1 MTGYAAD
8 AGMLAM
14 QREARE
20 RVRAMQERGRLMAEG
35 TSAAESK
42 DSADEASKEQS
53 TAAAGDSGTEKNAP
67 VRDLTSVFDSLLGGN
82 GAFSSLGESLQR
94 AVGSASAPAA
104 KLLDTFGLGG
114 EELLILMVMYAVF
127 KEHGDT
133 PLLLALGYLLL

>member
-42 DSADEASKEQS
+42 DRAGEASQEQS
-53 TAAAGDSGTEKNAP
+53 NTKNAP
-67 VRDLTSVFDSLLGGN
+67 SRDLTSVFDSFLGGN